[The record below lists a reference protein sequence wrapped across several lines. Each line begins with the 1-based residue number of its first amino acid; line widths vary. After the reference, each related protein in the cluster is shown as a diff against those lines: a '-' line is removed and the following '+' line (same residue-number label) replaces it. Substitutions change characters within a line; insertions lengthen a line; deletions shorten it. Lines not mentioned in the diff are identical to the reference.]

1 MKTPI
6 EEQSSFPVEL
16 GVVPPVQET
25 AANFSSKDFD
35 DLYNTDLRA
44 KTKKKNGLDYIPWAV
59 SWATLKKKD
68 PLAEFYV
75 ERFGENQ
82 APFQFFPGMGYMV
95 WTYITVNGH
104 TQCMQ
109 YPVIDHKNKAIIENV
124 TVFDINTA
132 IVRCLAKNAALFG
145 VGLYVYE
152 GIDDMPEAVLETE
165 RLIDECMEL
174 VRKKCELSA
183 AAKEKVSEICKA
195 VDPDANGDPRLISD
209 VEKLKLLKK
218 KLMGVRK

>member
-1 MKTPI
+1 M
-6 EEQSSFPVEL
+6 EQEMEF
-16 GVVPPVQET
+16 GVVPTKDKEPE
-25 AANFSSKDFD
+25 FSKDDFKE
-35 DLYNTDLRA
+35 LYGLDLRE

-59 SWATLKKKD
+59 SWAQIKKKD

-82 APFQFFPGMGYMV
+82 APFQYFPGMGYMV
-95 WTYITVNGH
+95 WTYITVKGH

-109 YPVIDHKNKAIIENV
+109 YPVIDHKNKAILEGA

-132 IVRCLAKNAALFG
+132 IVRCLAKNAAMFG

-152 GIDDMPEAVLETE
+152 GIDDMPEAIIETE
-165 RLIDECMEL
+165 KLVDECMEL
-174 VRKKCELSA
+174 IKKKCELSD
-183 AAKEKVSEICKA
+183 AAKEKVQTICKE